1 MILVKVGVV
10 FFLSYLLGLIAGKQ
24 IKVLEK
30 IVKSFRIGHF
40 AGTAVIMSLATSI
53 PEMTVAISSSIV
65 GSSSLAFGNALG
77 ANIANLSLVL
87 GITAIVGGSLHFLN
101 HGETKK
107 NLGYLVYGFIPFIFL
122 TDLTISRFEGLLMIL
137 AYVWY
142 LRDVV
147 WVRRE
152 KKFEI
157 NLTRKSKFKEKVW
170 LLGQLIFWIV
180 MIIGVA
186 QIIIYFSKEVATAL
200 NLPLLFIGLFVISV
214 GTTLPELAFNIRAVR
229 QRKVTMSLGNI
240 VGSCVTN
247 ATLVLGL
254 SALINPIQIK
264 NWSVGFLSASEY
276 FFLAVIVG
284 VFVRSKQ
291 RLDRFEGVILAS
303 LFFMYAAI
311 ELLF

>member
-1 MILVKVGVV
+1 MILAKVGVV

-53 PEMTVAISSSIV
+53 PELTVAVSSSID
-65 GSSSLAFGNALG
+65 GSGSLAFGNALG

-101 HGETKK
+101 HGQTVK
-107 NLGYLVYGFIPFIFL
+107 NLSYLVYGFIPFVFL
-122 TDLTISRFEGLLMIL
+122 TDLTLNRLEGLLMIL
-137 AYVWY
+137 AYFWY

-147 WVRRE
+147 WKRRE
-152 KKFEI
+152 IKFEI
-157 NLTRKSKFKEKVW
+157 LLKRKNHFKEKTW
-170 LLGQLIFWIV
+170 LVIQLLFWIV

-186 QIIIYFSKEVATAL
+186 QIIIYFSKDVATAL

-229 QRKVTMSLGNI
+229 QRKVVMSLGNV

-247 ATLVLGL
+247 ATLVLGV

-264 NWSVGFLSASEY
+264 NWSVGFLTMSEY

-291 RLDRFEGVILAS
+291 RLDRFEGVILSS

>member
-1 MILVKVGVV
+1 MILAKVGVV

-40 AGTAVIMSLATSI
+40 AGTAVVMSLATSV
-53 PEMTVAISSSIV
+53 PELTVAISSSID
-65 GSSSLAFGNALG
+65 GSGSLAFGNALG

-87 GITAIVGGSLHFLN
+87 GITAIVGGSLHFIN

-107 NLGYLVYGFIPFIFL
+107 NLGYLVYGFVPFVFL
-122 TDLTISRFEGLLMIL
+122 TDLTLNRLEGLLMIL
-137 AYVWY
+137 AYFWY

-147 WVRRE
+147 WKRRE

-157 NLTRKSKFKEKVW
+157 VLKRKNHVKEKTW
-170 LLGQLIFWIV
+170 LILQLIFWMV
-180 MIIGVA
+180 MIVGVA
-186 QIIIYFSKEVATAL
+186 QIIIYFSKDVAIVL
-200 NLPLLFIGLFVISV
+200 NLPLLFVGLFVISV

-229 QRKVTMSLGNI
+229 QRKVVMSLGNV

-254 SALINPIQIK
+254 AVLINPIQIK
-264 NWSVGFLSASEY
+264 NWSVGFLTMSEY

-284 VFVRSKQ
+284 IFVRSKQ
-291 RLDRFEGVILAS
+291 RLDRFEGVILSS